1 MKTLTPSSLALLCIL
16 TLGLCAGVVTQ
27 SFASP
32 QDSPQGSLKAKEI
45 DKRQGRSS
53 SQLRAS
59 DKKTPHSSEAP
70 LPTHKRGFWGTFFFW
85 MGGVFC
91 MYLVGRKVFKEQSH
105 ERRTLKR
112 MRDEL
117 GHFFPEFDPVNI
129 TRWVQ
134 LAADHVF
141 YAWRE
146 GDFESLQSFSSAEFI
161 KTHHKQ
167 VADRRARKEKRS
179 VYLDKVI
186 SVHTLG
192 MEWHTRDDIT
202 HPPAGVSL
210 TLRVETKAIDFSEDV
225 QGHVIS
231 GEKKPAQYQYIW
243 RLIHNGN
250 TWTLS
255 EIYLAEGDITNLNEH
270 PPLPPISQWRH
281 RALNNDETTQHESES
296 TSSSPV

>member
-1 MKTLTPSSLALLCIL
+1 
-16 TLGLCAGVVTQ
+16 
-27 SFASP
+27 
-32 QDSPQGSLKAKEI
+32 
-45 DKRQGRSS
+45 
-53 SQLRAS
+53 
-59 DKKTPHSSEAP
+59 
-70 LPTHKRGFWGTFFFW
+70 
-85 MGGVFC
+85 